1 MFASCRNKRRAVYP
15 HADERA
21 RQAVKKILAILAER
35 GYGTVCLFTDRDN
48 LPAQGCY
55 RKCGFTVRETLTQ
68 QMSDGTQVERVKMIC
83 EL

>member
-1 MFASCRNKRRAVYP
+1 MT
-15 HADERA
+15 H
-21 RQAVKKILAILAER
+21 
-35 GYGTVCLFTDRDN
+35 

-55 RKCGFTVRETLTQ
+55 RKCGFTVRETLPQ